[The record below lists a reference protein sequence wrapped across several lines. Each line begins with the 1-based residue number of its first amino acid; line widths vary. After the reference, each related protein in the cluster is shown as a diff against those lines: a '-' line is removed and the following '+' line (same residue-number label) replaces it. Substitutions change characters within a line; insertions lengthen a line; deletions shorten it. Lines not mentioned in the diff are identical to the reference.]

1 MADTKNSLQGVK
13 PHEKYYLDGG
23 DLHVIVEDREFRV
36 HRYFFERE
44 SARFRALLASPS
56 PGQPRQGASH
66 LTAIKLHG
74 VTAKDFE
81 KFCWV
86 FYNSTYSL
94 YDASVSDWGCILH
107 LGHDWQFSEVEKLAV
122 RELEKMGMSTVDRIA
137 LYHKHNVSEDLLIP
151 HYAAVCTR
159 GSPLDF
165 DESERL
171 GMLTVVLINQA
182 MHAVHMPRDGD
193 GNLSPINPANAAVIS
208 KIVVYIGNKRAVA
221 DARTGLP
228 GQSVPAS
235 NATNG
240 SQKRAPVGVNAS
252 GGKTGQSDGRS

>member
-1 MADTKNSLQGVK
+1 M
-13 PHEKYYLDGG
+13 
-23 DLHVIVEDREFRV
+23 
-36 HRYFFERE
+36 
-44 SARFRALLASPS
+44 
-56 PGQPRQGASH
+56 
-66 LTAIKLHG
+66 TAIKLHG

-221 DARTGLP
+221 DARTGPPGGLVTVSPFLP
-228 GQSVPAS
+228 MSNSSKNNIAQDKAFPLPMRQMALKSAPPSVSMPPVGKLGSPMAEAEPLAGQI
-235 NATNG
+235 NG
-240 SQKRAPVGVNAS
+240 SCSFSS
-252 GGKTGQSDGRS
+252 GIPSSL